1 MQTTQEKMTVSKFWF
16 EKIAPKDFLNTQHN
30 ADAIA
35 QYLHERNL
43 DTTFDNLTAAVTALG
58 DINNGGRLQF
68 NPKPQVIEKIVYVKP
83 EKSAEDVAR
92 ENREKYER
100 AHSQGFYQ
108 SPKHNKTELDR
119 GDENKAPVLTE
130 LEKAKLNA
138 YNENQNQIIADVQSK
153 IRMFTGR
160 THSKTFSGRSEL
172 ESVFRDGMNKGLK
185 AEQIEK
191 MVDAKLEKLAR

>member
-1 MQTTQEKMTVSKFWF
+1 MQTAQEKMTVSKFWF

-58 DINNGGRLQF
+58 DINSGGKLQF
-68 NPKPQVIEKIVYVKP
+68 NAKPQVIEKIIYKEL
-83 EKSAEDVAR
+83 EKTAEDVAR
-92 ENREKYER
+92 EKREKYEKS
-100 AHSQGFYQ
+100 HSQGFLQ
-108 SPKHNKTELDR
+108 SPRHHRTEFDR
-119 GDENKAPVLTE
+119 GNEDKAPILTE

-138 YNENQNQIIADVQSK
+138 YNENQNQIIADTLHK
-153 IRMFTGR
+153 ISTFQGR
-160 THSKTFSGRSEL
+160 THSRTFSGRAEL
-172 ESVFRDGMNKGLK
+172 KKVFEDGMNRRLK

-191 MVDAKLEKLAR
+191 LVDAKLEKLAR